1 MRYILS
7 ILMLTCVTTFL
18 QGCGGEE
25 APPEE
30 TFNEMDQLDPAEE
43 AAAQKKAMQEN
54 WLWYRFPAD
63 PDYIASALS
72 EKLRYCWINPGN
84 RFPTFGSVC

>member
-1 MRYILS
+1 MMRYILS
-7 ILMLTCVTTFL
+7 ILMLTCVTTLL

-43 AAAQKKAMQEN
+43 AAAQKKAMQQN
-54 WLWYRFPAD
+54 
-63 PDYIASALS
+63 
-72 EKLRYCWINPGN
+72 
-84 RFPTFGSVC
+84 

>member
-1 MRYILS
+1 MMRYILS
-7 ILMLTCVTTFL
+7 ILMLTCVTMFL

-43 AAAQKKAMQEN
+43 AAAQKKAMQQN
-54 WLWYRFPAD
+54 
-63 PDYIASALS
+63 
-72 EKLRYCWINPGN
+72 
-84 RFPTFGSVC
+84 

>member
-1 MRYILS
+1 MIRYILS

-43 AAAQKKAMQEN
+43 AAAQKKAMQQN
-54 WLWYRFPAD
+54 
-63 PDYIASALS
+63 
-72 EKLRYCWINPGN
+72 
-84 RFPTFGSVC
+84 

>member
-54 WLWYRFPAD
+54 WVRPH
-63 PDYIASALS
+63 IHTASDCTVL
-72 EKLRYCWINPGN
+72 I
-84 RFPTFGSVC
+84 